1 MSSPVTSWV
10 HLFSKFSSEAL
21 LFEAFLVCAGIALY
35 AAWYIF
41 KKRRELA
48 AEEQI
53 PGSVVK
59 VYLNELI
66 TEAEQMRGQLYAL
79 LKASGGKIPEGF
91 HLPSHGAESH
101 AAVQAA
107 AQAAAHSAHVETSA
121 SSSPNP
127 ELLAKVVMLEARMK
141 EQAQAMETLVSEKVR
156 IERDLEL
163 AKSSASRGVTGASS
177 SDESAELRRKIQ
189 ALEAKLSEYS
199 VIEDDLA
206 SLKRLQQENSA
217 LKQQLSQKPEPAP
230 APAPAPV
237 VAAAPAP
244 EPSPAPAPEP
254 APAPQIAEIAPTP
267 ELSPEAELVAA
278 PVPEPV
284 VEGSSEISL
293 PSLEPQVSSA
303 QFDALTEQVDQ
314 SLKAEAKDP
323 VAPAPAE
330 AAPAAASPAP
340 AAPAEEPKKSEA
352 DLLAEFEKMING

>member
-1 MSSPVTSWV
+1 MTSPVTSWV

-79 LKASGGKIPEGF
+79 LKASGGTIPEGF
-91 HLPSHGAESH
+91 HLPSHGVESH
-101 AAVQAA
+101 AATQAA
-107 AQAAAHSAHVETSA
+107 AHAAAHSAPAAAQSGTA
-121 SSSPNP
+121 PNP

-141 EQAQAMETLVSEKVR
+141 DQAQAMETLVSEKVR

-163 AKSSASRGVTGASS
+163 ARSNAARGANSAPS

-206 SLKRLQQENSA
+206 SLKRLQQENST
-217 LKQQLSQKPEPAP
+217 LKQQLSQKPEPIPAAAAP
-230 APAPAPV
+230 ASVSAPAPV
-237 VAAAPAP
+237 PAP
-244 EPSPAPAPEP
+244 VAEVVAEPVRDQETFEQPVTTAS
-254 APAPQIAEIAPTP
+254 
-267 ELSPEAELVAA
+267 EAELVAA
-278 PVPEPV
+278 PVAEPA
-284 VEGSSEISL
+284 SEISL
-293 PSLEPQVSSA
+293 PSLEPQVSHA
-303 QFDALTEQVDQ
+303 QFDALTEQVNE
-314 SLKAEAKDP
+314 SLKAEAESP
-323 VAPAPAE
+323 VAPAPA
-330 AAPAAASPAP
+330 P
-340 AAPAEEPKKSEA
+340 APAEEPKKSEA